1 MSILDSMDAEQGS
14 SPGGPYRRRPRW
26 LGLVVVLLALMLVLG
41 GAILAI
47 GAVLGDVD
55 GSSSAPDYGGGGEG
69 AATVAVTSGATTAE
83 IGRALVDAKVI
94 KSVKAFT
101 ALAAADDRAGRIQPG
116 YYQLHQ
122 HMSAQ
127 SALDLMLDPV
137 SRVNSVAIPEGMTT
151 DKVLVRISE
160 QAKIPLADL
169 QAAAA
174 QPEQIGVPAY
184 SRTGTEGYLFPS
196 TYDIA
201 PGTSAVDALKMMTT
215 RFKSEAAGLDLETRA
230 AAMGYR
236 PDQIVTIASIIEG
249 ESGRPDDRGKIARV
263 IYNRLHNAASW
274 PYLDMDS
281 TTCYAI
287 GGCNGPL
294 KQSQI
299 DTDSPYN
306 TRRVSGLPPGPI
318 NNPGAAA
325 LNAAL
330 DPEPGPWYYFVTLKD
345 QTVFSVTQAE
355 HDNAVH
361 QYNQENN
368 QGNPG

>member
-1 MSILDSMDAEQGS
+1 VSILDSMDAEEGY
-14 SPGGPYRRRPRW
+14 SPGPGRRRPRW
-26 LGLVVVLLALMLVLG
+26 FGLLVVLFVLMLVLG
-41 GAILAI
+41 GAILGL
-47 GAVLGDVD
+47 GALLDSG
-55 GSSSAPDYGGGGEG
+55 GSSAPDYSGNGEG
-69 AATVAVTSGATTAE
+69 ETTVTVASGATSAE

-94 KSVKAFT
+94 KSVQAFT
-101 ALAAADDRAGRIQPG
+101 SVAAADDRSRGIQPG

-127 SALDLMLDPV
+127 SALDLMVDPV
-137 SRVNSVAIPEGMTT
+137 SRVGAVAIPEGMTT
-151 DKVLVRISE
+151 AKVLVKISE
-160 QAKIPLADL
+160 EAKIPLADL

-174 QPEQIGVPAY
+174 HPDEIGVPAY
-184 SRTGTEGYLFPS
+184 SRTGTEGYLFPA

-201 PGTSAVDALKMMTT
+201 PGTSAVDALKMMTAQ
-215 RFKSEAAGLDLETRA
+215 FKAAAAGLDLEHRA

-249 ESGRPDDRGKIARV
+249 ESGRPDDRAKIARV
-263 IYNRLHNAASW
+263 IYNRLEHASSW
-274 PYLDMDS
+274 PHLDMDS

-294 KQSQI
+294 TESQI
-299 DTDSPYN
+299 QSDSPYN
-306 TRRVSGLPPGPI
+306 TRKVSGLPPGPI
-318 NNPGAAA
+318 NNPGEAA
-325 LNAAL
+325 LSAAL

-355 HDNAVH
+355 HDRAVQ

>member
-1 MSILDSMDAEQGS
+1 MSILDSMESERGY
-14 SPGGPYRRRPRW
+14 SPRGPNRRPRW
-26 LGLVVVLLALMLVLG
+26 LGLVLVLLVLMVVLG
-41 GAILAI
+41 GVILGV
-47 GAVLGDVD
+47 GALLGNVT
-55 GSSSAPDYGGGGEG
+55 GGSSAPDYSGDGQGST
-69 AATVAVTSGATTAE
+69 TVAVASGATSAE
-83 IGRALVDAKVI
+83 IARALVDAKVI
-94 KSVKAFT
+94 KSVTAFT
-101 ALAAADDRAGRIQPG
+101 ALAAADERTRSIQPG

-137 SRVNSVAIPEGMTT
+137 ARVNSVVIPEGMTT
-151 DKVLVRISE
+151 AKVLARISE
-160 QAKIPLADL
+160 LTKIPLGDL

-174 QPEQIGVPAY
+174 NPQQIGVPDYA
-184 SRTGTEGYLFPS
+184 RTGTEGYLFPA

-215 RFKSEAAGLDLETRA
+215 RFKAEAAAFDLEKRA

-236 PDQIVTIASIIEG
+236 PDEIVTIASIIEG

-263 IYNRLHNAASW
+263 VYNRLENAANW

-294 KQSQI
+294 TQSQI
-299 DTDSPYN
+299 DTDNPYN

-318 NNPGAAA
+318 NNPGGAA
-325 LNAAL
+325 LSAAL
-330 DPEPGPWYYFVTLKD
+330 DPTPGPWYYFVTLND

-355 HDNAVH
+355 HDRAVSR
-361 QYNQENN
+361 YNQEN
-368 QGNPG
+368 PG